1 MSTYFLATPLGK
13 AKQSKIQ
20 SKIGTGSEGDDAGE
34 KGDKTRVPHD
44 ANINHL
50 ETIEELPEEL
60 KQQVEAK
67 FNAILK
73 AFLQSCNKDRR
84 VKVTQYQEPEFSKL
98 ISSTSS
104 APAASEVRI
113 TEPKYDED
121 LYPTHANYVTM
132 MKDHKKVIDNNLLAA
147 VNMIMA
153 RFDKLEGKTTDGNQS
168 GVASSSKQP
177 KFGMPLNFYENQ
189 GLYAAANKGKS
200 APSAFETDKAG

>member
-20 SKIGTGSEGDDAGE
+20 SKIGTGSKGDDAGE

-73 AFLQSCNKDRR
+73 AFL
-84 VKVTQYQEPEFSKL
+84 
-98 ISSTSS
+98 
-104 APAASEVRI
+104 
-113 TEPKYDED
+113 
-121 LYPTHANYVTM
+121 
-132 MKDHKKVIDNNLLAA
+132 
-147 VNMIMA
+147 
-153 RFDKLEGKTTDGNQS
+153 
-168 GVASSSKQP
+168 
-177 KFGMPLNFYENQ
+177 
-189 GLYAAANKGKS
+189 
-200 APSAFETDKAG
+200 